1 MNPKLA
7 ALLYSTCNCY
17 IIPKMKYAN
26 IGHVYMTRK
35 FRALSTILIDYA
47 HPSILFPKQEV
58 SNTLLYL
65 VPPGSIAVFIS
76 SLLILS
82 ALVPDYF
89 DGSIETV

>member
-1 MNPKLA
+1 
-7 ALLYSTCNCY
+7 
-17 IIPKMKYAN
+17 MKYAN

-82 ALVPDYF
+82 ALVLLSVHIPDYF